1 MLTNKKL
8 IVHGCLLG
16 ALILYT
22 MFAWGAEKTEAADAE
37 KAAEEAFYN
46 GDLDPYAEVKL
57 AEKGGGTAAG
67 AMARVG
73 VPLFIAIVYGG
84 ILTVLYILPMFVD
97 KLGEE
102 MMGSSA
108 EVEGDP
114 LDDARAAV
122 AEGDYTEAIQVYR
135 KVWLENR
142 ENRFP
147 VVEIAKLQ
155 RTKLESPAV
164 AVSTLEEA
172 LDDHEWEVDDAAF
185 LMFRIAEI
193 YEEDLD
199 DRDSLIATLKKV
211 TEKLEGTRHA
221 ANAAHKLGG
230 MEKA

>member
-1 MLTNKKL
+1 
-8 IVHGCLLG
+8 
-16 ALILYT
+16 
-22 MFAWGAEKTEAADAE
+22 
-37 KAAEEAFYN
+37 
-46 GDLDPYAEVKL
+46 
-57 AEKGGGTAAG
+57 
-67 AMARVG
+67 VG